1 MACICYV
8 LCKLLMASH
17 TFLVCHIAR
26 QTLIIQEPNMGEASS
41 ERLNIRLAVAR
52 RGDARS
58 GALGARLSKA
68 IGGSRLGSGFQV
80 GSTRVS
86 TGVSSGR
93 SFSSDNRQRVVI
105 KVSFSPHRAGSGKLA
120 AHAAYLGRDGA
131 AREDERGQFY
141 DASREEVEDLSRDL
155 SDWTEE
161 DPRHFR
167 IMIAPESASRMDDL
181 KDYVRD
187 VMGQMES
194 DLGIE
199 TQWVAV
205 NHWNTDNP
213 HAHVILRGRTG
224 AGHELRIPRAYLS
237 HGLRHQARDHATN
250 ELGER
255 SILDERM
262 ALDRDIKARGLGR
275 LDHAIAAQL
284 DDRGEVLLQELGRGE
299 DGNSIWADALRS
311 RARELEGRG
320 LATEVRRNVIA
331 FKGDWTER
339 LSANAQVD
347 IAKTRNASRAYKRG
361 QHVVGE
367 ITDIEHRSSGNTVL
381 ILDTGA
387 KAKTMV
393 NTKST
398 IAGHLQQGSW
408 IEIDEAG
415 TISRLSHHS
424 LDQQL
429 SATAFTALDKELER
443 IGNGE
448 ERVFTGNKRIDRA
461 LASRADDHI
470 RAGLGSSDKDGVFA
484 FHDGAKAALQ
494 QAEISGF
501 AQGLR
506 GQGRGSVTAPEHTVR
521 DGWQIGQF
529 EELHSGRVA
538 VLERARGLAGQLV
551 IAPAPLESALQ
562 IGDTVSL
569 GGVGRGGVVQMVQ
582 DLDFG
587 LDLGR

>member
-1 MACICYV
+1 
-8 LCKLLMASH
+8 
-17 TFLVCHIAR
+17 
-26 QTLIIQEPNMGEASS
+26 MGEATS
-41 ERLNIRLAVAR
+41 ERLNVRLAMGR

-58 GALGARLSKA
+58 GALGSRLSKA
-68 IGGSRLGSGFQV
+68 IGGARIGTGFSVKGGGTGS
-80 GSTRVS
+80 VS
-86 TGVSSGR
+86 GASSGR

-131 AREDERGQFY
+131 AREDEQGQFY
-141 DASREEVEDLSRDL
+141 NASRDEVEGLSQEL
-155 SDWTEE
+155 SDWTYE

-181 KDYVRD
+181 KGYVRD

-194 DLGIE
+194 DLGIKTE
-199 TQWVAV
+199 WVAV

-213 HAHVILRGRTG
+213 HAHVILRGRAG

-237 HGLRHQARDHATN
+237 HGLRHQARDLAT
-250 ELGER
+250 EQLGER
-255 SILDERM
+255 SMLDERI
-262 ALDRDIKARGLGR
+262 ALDREINAKGLGR

-284 DDRGEVLLQELGRGE
+284 DDRGEVLLQDLGRGE
-299 DGNSIWADALRS
+299 NCNSIWADALRS
-311 RARELEGRG
+311 RARELKTRG
-320 LATEVRRNVIA
+320 LATEVRRNVMA
-331 FKGDWTER
+331 FKDDLTER

-347 IAKTRNASRAYKRG
+347 IAKTRSTTRAYERG
-361 QHVVGE
+361 QHIVGE

-381 ILDTGA
+381 ILDKGTQ
-387 KAKTMV
+387 AKTMV

-398 IAGHLQQGSW
+398 IADHLQKGSW
-408 IEIDEAG
+408 VGIDEAG
-415 TISRLSHHS
+415 KISRLAYHS

-429 SATAFTALDKELER
+429 GATAFTTLDRELDR

-448 ERVFTGNKRIDRA
+448 DRVFTENKRIDQA

-470 RAGLGSSDKDGVFA
+470 RAGLGSCDEDGVFT
-484 FHDGAKAALQ
+484 FHDSAKAALQ
-494 QAEISGF
+494 QAETSGF
-501 AQGLR
+501 AQDLR
-506 GQGRGSVTAPEHTVR
+506 DQGRGSVTAPEHTVR

-538 VLERARGLAGQLV
+538 VLERARGVAGSLV
-551 IAPAPLESALQ
+551 IVPAPLGSALQ
-562 IGDTVSL
+562 VGDAVSL

>member
-1 MACICYV
+1 
-8 LCKLLMASH
+8 MASR
-17 TFLVCHIAR
+17 TFLVCHNAR
-26 QTLIIQEPNMGEASS
+26 QTLVIQEPNMGEATS
-41 ERLNIRLAVAR
+41 ERLNIRLAMGR

-68 IGGSRLGSGFQV
+68 IGGARIGTGFSVKGHGAGS
-80 GSTRVS
+80 VS
-86 TGVSSGR
+86 GASASR
-93 SFSSDNRQRVVI
+93 SFSTDNRQRVVI

-131 AREDERGQFY
+131 ARENEQGQFY
-141 DASREEVEDLSRDL
+141 DASRDEVEGLPRDL
-155 SDWTEE
+155 SDWTHE

-167 IMIAPESASRMDDL
+167 IMIAPESASRMEDF
-181 KDYVRD
+181 KGYVRD

-194 DLGIE
+194 DLGIG

-213 HAHVILRGRTG
+213 HAHVILRGRTA

-237 HGLRHQARDHATN
+237 HGLRHQARDLAT
-250 ELGER
+250 EQLGER
-255 SILDERM
+255 SMLDERM
-262 ALDRDIKARGLGR
+262 ALGREINARGLRR

-284 DDRGEVLLQELGRGE
+284 DDRGEVLLQDLGRGE

-320 LATEVRRNVIA
+320 LATEVRRNVMA
-331 FKGDWTER
+331 FKEDWTER
-339 LSANAQVD
+339 LSASDQID
-347 IAKTRNASRAYKRG
+347 IAKARSTTLAYERG

-367 ITDIEHRSSGNTVL
+367 ITEIEHRSSGNTVL

-393 NTKST
+393 NTKSE
-398 IAGHLQQGSW
+398 IADHLQKGSW

-415 TISRLSHHS
+415 KISRLSYHS

-429 SATAFTALDKELER
+429 GATAFTALDRELKR

-448 ERVFTGNKRIDRA
+448 DRSFTGNKRIDQA
-461 LASRADDHI
+461 LASRANDHV
-470 RAGLGSSDKDGVFA
+470 RAGLGTCDEDGVFT
-484 FHDGAKAALQ
+484 FHDGAKAALL

-501 AQGLR
+501 AQDLR
-506 GQGRGSVTAPEHTVR
+506 DQGRGSVTAPEHTVR

-569 GGVGRGGVVQMVQ
+569 GGVARGGVVQMAQ

>member
-1 MACICYV
+1 
-8 LCKLLMASH
+8 
-17 TFLVCHIAR
+17 
-26 QTLIIQEPNMGEASS
+26 MGEATT
-41 ERLNIRLAVAR
+41 ERLNIRLAMGR

-68 IGGSRLGSGFQV
+68 IGGARLGSGFQL
-80 GSTRVS
+80 GSARGSVS
-86 TGVSSGR
+86 ASSGR
-93 SFSSDNRQRVVI
+93 SFASDNRQRVVI
-105 KVSFSPHRAGSGKLA
+105 KASFSPHRAGSGKLA

-131 AREDERGQFY
+131 AREDGQGQFY
-141 DASREEVEDLSRDL
+141 DASRDEVEDLSKDL
-155 SDWTEE
+155 AEWAAE

-167 IMIAPESASRMDDL
+167 IMTAPESASRMEDFRG
-181 KDYVRD
+181 YVRD

-224 AGHELRIPRAYLS
+224 AGHELRIPRAYVS
-237 HGLRHQARDHATN
+237 HGLRHQARDLATN

-255 SILDERM
+255 SMLDERI
-262 ALDRDIKARGLGR
+262 ALDRKINAKGLGR
-275 LDHAIAAQL
+275 LDHAIAAHL
-284 DDRGEVLLQELGRGE
+284 DDQGEVLLQDLSRGE

-311 RARELEGRG
+311 RARELEARG
-320 LATEVRRNVIA
+320 FATEVRRNVMA
-331 FKGDWTER
+331 FKDDWTER

-347 IAKTRNASRAYKRG
+347 IAKTRNTARAYERG
-361 QHVVGE
+361 EHLVGE

-393 NTKST
+393 NTKSA
-398 IAGHLQQGSW
+398 IADHLQKGSW
-408 IEIDEAG
+408 VEIDEAG
-415 TISRLSHHS
+415 KISRLAYHS

-429 SATAFTALDKELER
+429 GATAFTALDRELDR
-443 IGNGE
+443 IGKGE
-448 ERVFTGNKRIDRA
+448 ERVFAGHKRIDQA

-470 RAGLGSSDKDGVFA
+470 RAGLGSVDEDGVFT

-494 QAEISGF
+494 QAEFSGF
-501 AQGLR
+501 AQDLR
-506 GQGRGSVTAPEHTVR
+506 DHGRGSVTAPETTVR

-562 IGDTVSL
+562 IGDSVSL
-569 GGVGRGGVVQMVQ
+569 GGAERAGVVQMVQ

-587 LDLGR
+587 LELGR